1 MQAPAPLHL
10 ITQSDRWSA
19 HILQYDC
26 ATTILPFSTLNRV
39 AAASANEASFVMRSA
54 SRTTIRVLT
63 MISWSGL
70 FVR

>member
-39 AAASANEASFVMRSA
+39 A
-54 SRTTIRVLT
+54 L
-63 MISWSGL
+63 
-70 FVR
+70 

>member
-39 AAASANEASFVMRSA
+39 AFPAGADIEPLLSTSS
-54 SRTTIRVLT
+54 TQ
-63 MISWSGL
+63 
-70 FVR
+70 